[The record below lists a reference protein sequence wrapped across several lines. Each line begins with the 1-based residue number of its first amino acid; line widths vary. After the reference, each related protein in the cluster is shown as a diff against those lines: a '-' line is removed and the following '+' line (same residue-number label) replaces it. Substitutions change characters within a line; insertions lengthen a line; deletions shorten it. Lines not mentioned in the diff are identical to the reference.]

1 MGRYKIE
8 IKRSA
13 VKEIENLPG
22 KEIRAV
28 LDKIS
33 SLADNPR
40 PYNCQKLSGREQYR
54 VRCGNYRILY
64 SIIDESLIVYVV
76 KAGHRK
82 NVYEN

>member
-8 IKRSA
+8 IKKSA
-13 VKEIENLPG
+13 VKEIEDLPG

-33 SLADNPR
+33 FLADNPR
-40 PYNCQKLSGREQYR
+40 PHNCQKLSGREQYR
-54 VRCGNYRILY
+54 IRHGKYRILY
-64 SIIDESLIVYVV
+64 GIEDDNLIVYIVRV
-76 KAGHRK
+76 GHRK